1 MKVAEIFLSILP
13 WSFLIWTTITWK
25 EQKGESWGWSL
36 VGLSIFSTL
45 SMEYFKF
52 NSIPNFSYDKK
63 NCNWFGIEPNGKY
76 LSLIIRCVALILI
89 NIQIF
94 IFLDTSNGW
103 GDITQQLTNNETT
116 IVLPDDFSK
125 FTYLA
130 QSSAIC
136 YAVSGLILLIT
147 LCQCG
152 TRKQKD
158 DKAEYL
164 RWGLHDLILGSIW
177 IALAYQFHDVV
188 DDYDDSHWRHL
199 FSSMIVF
206 HVIILLL
213 DIMSNPKYQ
222 INTDSQDVRL
232 WSDETKPII
241 KEITRFIMYGI
252 IYYCILNRLHE
263 SDLLLVKMSLNISS
277 MYAIIIACGGIILI
291 NISDS
296 ENNPNKQLIQDARK
310 SKVTNSE
317 IKLSNTP
324 LTYGGGRLNF

>member
-1 MKVAEIFLSILP
+1 MKVGEIFLSILP

-25 EQKGESWGWSL
+25 EQKGEAWGWSL

-52 NSIPNFSYDKK
+52 NSIPNFSYDKI

-89 NIQIF
+89 NVQIF

-103 GDITQQLTNNETT
+103 GDITQQLKNNTT
-116 IVLPDDFSK
+116 IIVLPDDFSK

-130 QSSAIC
+130 QASSIC

-152 TRKQKD
+152 IRKQKD
-158 DKAEYL
+158 EKAEYL

-232 WSDETKPII
+232 WSDATKPVI

-263 SDLLLVKMSLNISS
+263 SDLLLVKMSFDISS
-277 MYAIIIACGGIILI
+277 MYAIIIACSGIILI
-291 NISDS
+291 NITDS
-296 ENNPNKQLIQDARK
+296 ENTQNKQPNEETTTT
-310 SKVTNSE
+310 KVITVGGNNSA
-317 IKLSNTP
+317 
-324 LTYGGGRLNF
+324 YGGGRLNF